1 MNFGERS
8 RNISTSLSHH
18 LRRRSLNLFQF
29 LMKDRRSEEVVEG
42 EDILFGSSKIRQ
54 LTSRLLRT
62 ERARKAKEAHAATEL
77 RKLQN
82 RMAFGE
88 AEEEVGAYG
97 ETKGLGMIGV
107 ATGKVRAGMGDA
119 KSKGLSSL
127 LPSLSRPPTSILT
140 FYPSQTVQSEQTQN
154 RTPNRCGSTFP
165 ADVGYSYL
173 THCNTCTRVPVNEQ
187 GGDGSTCQRS

>member
-1 MNFGERS
+1 VSVFDN
-8 RNISTSLSHH
+8 
-18 LRRRSLNLFQF
+18 LRFCF
-29 LMKDRRSEEVVEG
+29 A
-42 EDILFGSSKIRQ
+42 I
-54 LTSRLLRT
+54 

-88 AEEEVGAYG
+88 AEAEVGAYG

-127 LPSLSRPPTSILT
+127 SPSPPHPPDMHIYFVLC
-140 FYPSQTVQSEQTQN
+140 SQAV
-154 RTPNRCGSTFP
+154 
-165 ADVGYSYL
+165 
-173 THCNTCTRVPVNEQ
+173 
-187 GGDGSTCQRS
+187 